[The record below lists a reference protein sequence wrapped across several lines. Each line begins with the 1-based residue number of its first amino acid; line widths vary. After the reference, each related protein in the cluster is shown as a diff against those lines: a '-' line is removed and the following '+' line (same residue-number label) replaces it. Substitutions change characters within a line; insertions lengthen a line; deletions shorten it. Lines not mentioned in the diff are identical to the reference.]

1 MKICGSAKC
10 QKCVRTFKYE
20 TYTNKLKYLNLIKK
34 TLGWKEFDA
43 TKFQINKLFY
53 NFDKRQKWDMDA

>member
-34 TLGWKEFDA
+34 TFGWKEFDA